1 MKFLKNLKMIYVSA
15 PVEHMSATKKALC
28 LRFVC
33 RPIVFARLR
42 DECNPLKELPPIF
55 WRSLALDFDVARK

>member
-15 PVEHMSATKKALC
+15 PVDYMSATKKALC

-55 WRSLALDFDVARK
+55 